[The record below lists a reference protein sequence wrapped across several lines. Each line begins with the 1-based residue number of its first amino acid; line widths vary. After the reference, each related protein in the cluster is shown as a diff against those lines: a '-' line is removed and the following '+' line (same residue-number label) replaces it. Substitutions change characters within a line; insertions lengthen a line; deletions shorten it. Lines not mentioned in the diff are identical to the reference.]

1 MLNYKFGTT
10 LADILHNFD
19 LKFLPMKQVFFLLF
33 FLIGLVPA
41 FSQVTPKDTTQVGYE
56 LDDDFNPNDTIVLP
70 EIIVSK
76 EKLDPEAKKQF
87 LLLQNRVLKTY
98 PYAKLASERL
108 TNLNIGMANL
118 KTNKEKKKYFKI
130 VETYLTN
137 EFEAKLKK
145 LSRKQGQILVKLI
158 HRQTGSTTYELVKN
172 LKSGW
177 KAFWSNTAA
186 SLFDINLKTKYQP
199 YTVNE
204 DYLIETILVRA
215 FESGRLQN
223 QKPAQPVDFDNLN
236 ESWINK
242 AAKAQ

>member
-1 MLNYKFGTT
+1 
-10 LADILHNFD
+10 
-19 LKFLPMKQVFFLLF
+19 MKIIQLFFFLLSTT
-33 FLIGLVPA
+33 IYVNA
-41 FSQVTPKDTTQVGYE
+41 QVTQKDTAKMGYVLTE
-56 LDDDFNPNDTIVLP
+56 NDTILNDTIQLP
-70 EIIVSK
+70 EIVIHK

-87 LLLQNRVLKTY
+87 LILQNRVYKTY

-108 TNLNIGMANL
+108 TNLNKGMASFH
-118 KTNKEKKKYFKI
+118 TNKEKKKYFKI
-130 VETYLTN
+130 VEDYLSN
-137 EFEAKLKK
+137 EFESKLKK

-186 SLFDINLKTKYQP
+186 SMFDINLKTKYSP
-199 YTVNE
+199 YEVNE

-223 QKPAQPVDFDNLN
+223 QKPATPVDYDSLTD
-236 ESWINK
+236 SWLSKVQKTN
-242 AAKAQ
+242 